1 MSFHHI
7 ALPRRIYRVS
17 YGDNP
22 LAYPPLSVLHS
33 REPGR
38 WDDPEYRFRTG
49 YFGDSL
55 DTCFIE
61 TLAPLR
67 PDPIVVAGLEAMGE
81 ASAGLEAAIAQR
93 LQYRYASVII
103 VPHQDAIVD
112 IVHTR
117 SRAEFEHRARRRKKT
132 KVGDFLSR
140 DTKTSRRAAGIAYDA
155 GEIGIAAPSAEAF
168 ALGSKGGTITFNIFE
183 ASLNANVARID
194 LVTHTTAAASTERIA
209 LAAAKDF
216 LGI

>member
-1 MSFHHI
+1 MSFHRI

-22 LAYPPLSVLHS
+22 LAYPPLPILQS

-38 WDDPEYRFRTG
+38 WDDPKYRFRTG

-67 PDPIVVAGLEAMGE
+67 PDLTIVAELEAMGE
-81 ASAGLEAAIAQR
+81 ASTDVDAAIAQR
-93 LQYRYASVII
+93 LQYRYASVVI
-103 VPHQDAIVD
+103 VPHEDAIVD
-112 IVHTR
+112 IVHAH
-117 SRAEFEHRARRRKKT
+117 SRAEFERRARRKKKT

-140 DTKTSRRAAGIAYDA
+140 DTKTSRRAAGIVYDA

-168 ALGSKGGTITFNIFE
+168 ALGSKGSAITFNIFE

-194 LVTHTTAAASTERIA
+194 LVVHTTAEASTERIA